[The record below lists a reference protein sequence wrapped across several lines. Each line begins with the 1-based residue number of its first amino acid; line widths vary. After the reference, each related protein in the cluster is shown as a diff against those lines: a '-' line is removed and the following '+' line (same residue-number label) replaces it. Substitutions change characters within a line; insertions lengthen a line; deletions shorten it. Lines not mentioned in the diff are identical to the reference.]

1 VTGGNGERIRP
12 IALAAIRRDDTLL
25 AFEMTDPTRDV
36 TFCRPLGGGIEF
48 GERAEQA
55 VRRELLEEIGAELV
69 NVRLL
74 GVLENLFH
82 GFDRD
87 GHEIAFI
94 FAADFAD
101 ESLYRRESFV
111 CTDDGSPVGWHPLA
125 RFAGGAV
132 PLFPSGL
139 LQLLP

>member
-1 VTGGNGERIRP
+1 VRGDFIRP
-12 IALAAIRRDDTLL
+12 IALAAIRRGDALL
-25 AFEMTDPTRDV
+25 AFEMTDPTRGV

-48 GERAEQA
+48 GERAEPA
-55 VRRELLEEIGAELV
+55 VRREMREEIGAELD

-101 ESLYRRESFV
+101 PALYRQESFV
-111 CTDDGSPVGWHPLA
+111 CTDDGAPVGWHPLA
-125 RFAGGAV
+125 RFADGTV

-139 LQLLP
+139 LELLQ